1 MRTISIDRIGEKLVR
16 RLAGHTSRRGI
27 LSRLGLA
34 AYWTLIVGAQSR
46 FGTAGSTKLGRSE
59 AERRRSGLG
68 ERPFWDSIH

>member
-34 AYWTLIVGAQSR
+34 LCSGQFLEAAREQQS
-46 FGTAGSTKLGRSE
+46 APVLAPVWE
-59 AERRRSGLG
+59 QPAC
-68 ERPFWDSIH
+68 